1 MGDWIKGA
9 VRNKGA
15 LHRALGIP
23 EDKPIPESK
32 LEQARRSKDPHL
44 RRMAHLAETLKGLNH
59 GSRKRKRGGS

>member
-9 VRNKGA
+9 VRNQGA

-23 EDKPIPESK
+23 EDRPIPRSK
-32 LEQARRSKDPHL
+32 LEQAKRSKDPQI

-59 GSRKRKRGGS
+59 GSRKRGQS

>member
-1 MGDWIKGA
+1 MGDWIQGA

-32 LEQARRSKDPHL
+32 LEEAKRSKDPHI
-44 RRMAHLAETLKGLNH
+44 RRMAHLAETLKGLNQ
-59 GSRKRKRGGS
+59 GSRKRGRS

>member
-23 EDKPIPESK
+23 EDKPIPKSK
-32 LEQARRSKDPHL
+32 LEEAGRSKDPRI
-44 RRMAHLAETLKGLNH
+44 RRMAHLAETLKGLNR
-59 GSRKRKRGGS
+59 GSRKRGGS

>member
-23 EDKPIPESK
+23 EDKPIPAERLKEAEHS
-32 LEQARRSKDPHL
+32 RDPHL
-44 RRMAHLAETLKGLNH
+44 RRMAHLAETLRGLNH
-59 GSRKRKRGGS
+59 GRKRG

>member
-1 MGDWIKGA
+1 MGNWIKGA

-23 EDKPIPESK
+23 EDKPIPKSK
-32 LEQARRSKDPHL
+32 LEEAKHSKDPHI

-59 GSRKRKRGGS
+59 GSRDRKRGGS

>member
-1 MGDWIKGA
+1 MGDWIQGA

-15 LHRALGIP
+15 LHRALGVP

-32 LEQARRSKDPHL
+32 LEEAKHAKDPHL

-59 GSRKRKRGGS
+59 GSSRKRGGP